1 MQQDFTTSYSS
12 LQAIQCCLLDQLQ
25 EYRRTPKIEKSL
37 KRGGGDACARKKGT
51 EHLITIPSISSE
63 YPIHENIKKRE
74 TDAQSQSTYTSLH
87 S

>member
-1 MQQDFTTSYSS
+1 MQQDFTTNYSS

-25 EYRRTPKIEKSL
+25 EYRRTPKIEKSF
-37 KRGGGDACARKKGT
+37 KTGGDACARKKGA

-63 YPIHENIKKRE
+63 YPIHENLKTQE
-74 TDAQSQSTYTSLH
+74 TDAQSQSNYTSLH